1 MKQIKDFRVQIISLN
16 PKGHTSIL
24 SMKESVDIQRLN
36 QRVTTITFLGSNDI
50 SLDGRPLTE
59 ASKVAFNL
67 GQSVYPLS
75 FQMNEEDYELLNF
88 DAAKAQWDKYSKV
101 ACSGEESK
109 YVKEYIE
116 SSSLWMKDERTF
128 LKAIMQRIFL
138 QLMLFKDN
146 QDYLMTPNY
155 PNPNTPLQWKLKRA
169 STYSNPSI
177 WDLKAQLCESNP
189 YFVEGK
195 GILEVEK
202 TIHGIPK
209 DIHLEFRVEMS
220 NEGYYR
226 KMVDINIIEE

>member
-1 MKQIKDFRVQIISLN
+1 MCNMRFKYISSIIF
-16 PKGHTSIL
+16 PDGHTSTL
-24 SMKESVDIQRLN
+24 TCVEGVHFEKFENAPLKV
-36 QRVTTITFLGSNDI
+36 VFLGSKDI
-50 SLDGRPLTE
+50 LWNNKLLDT
-59 ASKVAFNL
+59 ACKVAFDL

-75 FQMNEEDYELLNF
+75 FQENDYGYELLNF
-88 DAAKAQWDKYSKV
+88 KETKAQWNKYSKI

-116 SSSLWMKDERTF
+116 SSSLWMKDESTF

-146 QDYLMTPNY
+146 QDYLMIPNY

-226 KMVDINIIEE
+226 KMVDINIIEK

>member
-1 MKQIKDFRVQIISLN
+1 MCNMRFKYISSIIF
-16 PKGHTSIL
+16 PDGHTSTL
-24 SMKESVDIQRLN
+24 TCVDGVHFEKFENAPLK
-36 QRVTTITFLGSNDI
+36 VVFLGSKDI
-50 SLDGRPLTE
+50 LWNNKPLD
-59 ASKVAFNL
+59 AACKVAFDL

-75 FQMNEEDYELLNF
+75 FQENDYGYELLNF
-88 DAAKAQWDKYSKV
+88 KETKAQWNKYSKI

-138 QLMLFKDN
+138 QLMLLKGN

-155 PNPNTPLQWKLKRA
+155 PNPNTPLQWKLKRT
-169 STYSNPSI
+169 SSYSNPSI
-177 WDLKAQLCESNP
+177 WDLKAQLCGSNP

-202 TIHGIPK
+202 TNHGIPK

>member
-1 MKQIKDFRVQIISLN
+1 MRFKYISSIIF
-16 PKGHTSIL
+16 PDGHTSTLTCI
-24 SMKESVDIQRLN
+24 EGIHIQKTEHAPLK
-36 QRVTTITFLGSNDI
+36 VIFLGSKDI
-50 SLDGRPLTE
+50 LWNNKPLDT
-59 ASKVAFNL
+59 ACKIAFDL

-88 DAAKAQWDKYSKV
+88 DEAKAQWDKYSKIV
-101 ACSGEESK
+101 CSGEESK

-116 SSSLWMKDERTF
+116 SSSLWMKDESTF
-128 LKAIMQRIFL
+128 VKAIMQRIFL

-146 QDYLMTPNY
+146 QDYLLTPNF
-155 PNPNTPLQWKLKRA
+155 PNPNTPLQWKLKRT

-195 GILEVEK
+195 GILEVEN
-202 TIHGIPK
+202 TNYGIPK

>member
-1 MKQIKDFRVQIISLN
+1 MKLIKDFRVKIISLN

-36 QRVTTITFLGSNDI
+36 QRVTIVTFLGSTEI

-88 DAAKAQWDKYSKV
+88 KEAKEQWDKYCKI
-101 ACSGEESK
+101 ACSRENSK

-116 SSSLWMKDERTF
+116 SSSLWMKDESTF

-138 QLMLFKDN
+138 QLMLFKGN

-155 PNPNTPLQWKLKRA
+155 PNPNTPLQWKLKRT
-169 STYSNPSI
+169 SSYSNPSI

-202 TIHGIPK
+202 TNYGIPK

>member
-1 MKQIKDFRVQIISLN
+1 MRQIKDFRVQIISLN

-36 QRVTTITFLGSNDI
+36 QRVTTITFLGSTDI
-50 SLDGRPLTE
+50 SLDGRPLIE

-88 DAAKAQWDKYSKV
+88 DAVKAQWDKYRKN

-138 QLMLFKDN
+138 QLMLLKDN
-146 QDYLMTPNY
+146 QDCILTPNF
-155 PNPNTPLQWKLKRA
+155 PNSNTSLQWKVERT

-177 WDLKAQLCESNP
+177 WDLKAQLSESNP

-209 DIHLEFRVEMS
+209 DIHLEFRVEIS

>member
-1 MKQIKDFRVQIISLN
+1 MCNMRFKYISSIIF
-16 PKGHTSIL
+16 PDGHTSTLTCVEGVHIEI
-24 SMKESVDIQRLN
+24 SEHAPMKV
-36 QRVTTITFLGSNDI
+36 VFLGSKDI
-50 SLDGRPLTE
+50 LWNNKPLDT
-59 ASKVAFNL
+59 ACKVAFDL

-75 FQMNEEDYELLNF
+75 FQENDYGYELLNF
-88 DAAKAQWDKYSKV
+88 KETKAQWNKYSKI

-146 QDYLMTPNY
+146 QDYLLIPNY

-177 WDLKAQLCESNP
+177 WDLKAQLSGSNP
-189 YFVEGK
+189 YFLEGK

>member
-88 DAAKAQWDKYSKV
+88 DAAKAQWDKYSKAQV
-101 ACSGEESK
+101 QH
-109 YVKEYIE
+109 
-116 SSSLWMKDERTF
+116 RT
-128 LKAIMQRIFL
+128 AI
-138 QLMLFKDN
+138 
-146 QDYLMTPNY
+146 
-155 PNPNTPLQWKLKRA
+155 
-169 STYSNPSI
+169 PSAG
-177 WDLKAQLCESNP
+177 LA
-189 YFVEGK
+189 
-195 GILEVEK
+195 
-202 TIHGIPK
+202 
-209 DIHLEFRVEMS
+209 
-220 NEGYYR
+220 
-226 KMVDINIIEE
+226 

>member
-1 MKQIKDFRVQIISLN
+1 MCNMRFKYISSIIF
-16 PKGHTSIL
+16 PDGHTSTLTCI
-24 SMKESVDIQRLN
+24 EGIPIQKTEHAPLK
-36 QRVTTITFLGSNDI
+36 VIFLGSKDI
-50 SLDGRPLTE
+50 LWNNKPLDT
-59 ASKVAFNL
+59 ACKIAFDL

-88 DAAKAQWDKYSKV
+88 DEAKAQWDKYSKI

-109 YVKEYIE
+109 FVKEYIE
-116 SSSLWMKDERTF
+116 SSSLWMKDESTF

-146 QDYLMTPNY
+146 QDYLLTPNY
-155 PNPNTPLQWKLKRA
+155 PNPNTPLQWKVKRT

-177 WDLKAQLCESNP
+177 WNLKAQLPESNP

-195 GILEVEK
+195 GFLEVEK

-226 KMVDINIIEE
+226 KMVDIKIIEE

>member
-116 SSSLWMKDERTF
+116 SSSLWMKDESTF

-146 QDYLMTPNY
+146 QDYLMIPNY
-155 PNPNTPLQWKLKRA
+155 PNPNTPLQWKLKRT
-169 STYSNPSI
+169 SSYFNPSI
-177 WDLKAQLCESNP
+177 WDLKAQLPGSNP

-202 TIHGIPK
+202 TNHGIPK

>member
-1 MKQIKDFRVQIISLN
+1 MCNMRFKYISSIIF
-16 PKGHTSIL
+16 PDGHTSTLTCI
-24 SMKESVDIQRLN
+24 EGIHIQKTEHAPLK
-36 QRVTTITFLGSNDI
+36 VIFLGSKDI
-50 SLDGRPLTE
+50 LWNNKPLDT
-59 ASKVAFNL
+59 ACKIAFDL

-75 FQMNEEDYELLNF
+75 FQINEEDYELLNF
-88 DAAKAQWDKYSKV
+88 DEAKAQWDKYSKI

-109 YVKEYIE
+109 FVKEYIE
-116 SSSLWMKDERTF
+116 SSSLWMKDESTF

-146 QDYLMTPNY
+146 QDYLLTPNY
-155 PNPNTPLQWKLKRA
+155 PNPNTPLQWKVKRT

-177 WDLKAQLCESNP
+177 WNLKAQLPESNP

-195 GILEVEK
+195 GFLEVEK

>member
-1 MKQIKDFRVQIISLN
+1 MCNMRFKYISSIIF
-16 PKGHTSIL
+16 PDGHTSTL
-24 SMKESVDIQRLN
+24 TCVEGVHFEKFENAPLKV
-36 QRVTTITFLGSNDI
+36 VFLGSKDI
-50 SLDGRPLTE
+50 LWNNKLLDT
-59 ASKVAFNL
+59 ACKVAFDL

-75 FQMNEEDYELLNF
+75 FQENDYGYELLNF
-88 DAAKAQWDKYSKV
+88 KETKAQWNKYSKI

-146 QDYLMTPNY
+146 QDYLLTPNY
-155 PNPNTPLQWKLKRA
+155 PNPNTPLQWKLKRT
-169 STYSNPSI
+169 SSYFNPSI
-177 WDLKAQLCESNP
+177 WDLKAQLPGSNP

-202 TIHGIPK
+202 TNHGIPK